1 LFITSDQQYEITITM
16 PRIVVDGTTMY
27 LPTEMLCEMMKNS
40 LENWSE
46 IVSRILSKGLDRRLI
61 PHFERF

>member
-1 LFITSDQQYEITITM
+1 M